1 MKISSDPSLLQCLMV
16 ESYAES
22 VVLTFFMWA
31 QQFNIAKAFLTGDGR
46 AKSFK
51 VGLLEALSR
60 SRFDLHVYEQDE
72 HNHLTN
78 ST

>member
-1 MKISSDPSLLQCLMV
+1 
-16 ESYAES
+16 
-22 VVLTFFMWA
+22 MWA